1 MAPGLCLIAEAG
13 VETASLGARTAHPML
28 EQMSDP
34 ALQDGICGQAD
45 RILAA
50 LRFSGT
56 VDLPVKRA
64 ALEQDCAAS
73 RWSGHGRPPAP
84 MQRASPRRSGHF
96 RGARTRKADA
106 GAAIV

>member
-1 MAPGLCLIAEAG
+1 MSCSSTRAIVCFLPAVNIGPYASSWNSKMAIASIAVGEG
-13 VETASLGARTAHPML
+13 SMFQTLGSPSP
-28 EQMSDP
+28 QMSDP

-73 RWSGHGRPPAP
+73 RWPGHGRP
-84 MQRASPRRSGHF
+84 
-96 RGARTRKADA
+96 
-106 GAAIV
+106 